1 MMKFNIVIPES
12 EGESN
17 FRLRNGPQKPIV
29 TYYSMGVLCV
39 PAFAHRTR
47 WRPGNPRNN
56 KTTQKQQ
63 NNNDEPER

>member
-39 PAFAHRTR
+39 LAFCAPHTLETR
-47 WRPGNPRNN
+47 QP
-56 KTTQKQQ
+56 QKQQ
-63 NNNDEPER
+63 NNPETTKQQ